1 MSAYQSRYWSQLKEF
16 KTHVF
21 YLQGYAAHSDW
32 WDKAI
37 NIFLAIT
44 SSSSIAA
51 WAIWQEYSMIWAAI
65 IAVSQIITAVKPF
78 LPYKQRIKAVTEL
91 NDKLQEISLNCERN
105 WFNVAEG
112 KLTEEEI
119 HNLYIS
125 LKNDSLD
132 AEKKFLKGIVLPKN
146 DKILREAEK
155 EANLYLTNTYH
166 CNED

>member
-1 MSAYQSRYWSQLKEF
+1 MSAYQSRYWSELREI
-16 KTHVF
+16 KTHVI
-21 YLQGYAAHSDW
+21 YLQKYAAHSDW

-51 WAIWQEYSMIWAAI
+51 WALWQKYSMIWAVI
-65 IAVSQIITAVKPF
+65 IAISQVITAVKPF
-78 LPYKQRIKAVTEL
+78 LPYKQRLKALNEF

-119 HNLYIS
+119 HELYIGI
-125 LKNDSLD
+125 KNDSLD
-132 AEKKFLKGIVLPKN
+132 AERKCLKNIVLPKN
-146 DKILREAEK
+146 KKILKEAED
-155 EANLYLTNTYH
+155 EANLYLRKTYH
-166 CNED
+166 GENN